1 MKIKNR
7 LSIYFAAITI
17 IVLLIVEIAIGL
29 TVNSII
35 KSNFY
40 SKLMDRATV
49 AAQVYLEADEIS
61 ADSLNHVK
69 ERYLLRLPD
78 EVVRFYNDKNAAS
91 FIKDKSQYWPG
102 TVINQVRKQ
111 KQLQFAEGQR
121 QTVGIYY
128 NDNQGDFVI
137 LVSAIDHEGSKRL
150 TDLVRSLAILLIVVG
165 IVLFVA
171 SRWFAQKALEPIGN
185 VIKQMRMVSA
195 GNLSL
200 RVDEGNGKDEI
211 SALAFNFNRLLAHL
225 ENAFEL
231 QETFV
236 INASHELRTPITSII
251 GEIEITMNK
260 ARTNAE
266 YEQVLKSVLTD
277 AERLKET
284 ITSLLEL
291 AHVDMNYTQP
301 TFKPVAIDELIW
313 ELSDYWAAR
322 AGKGMFVV
330 NVSHLPEDPEKLLI
344 PANKQ
349 LLTIALNNII
359 ANGFK
364 FSENKRVKCGLYAAN
379 DRITITITD
388 FGIGIPVDEMEKVFQ
403 SFYRG
408 ANVKNYMGN
417 GIGLY
422 VTNKIITLFNGT
434 IAIKSLPEQGTDII
448 ITFPLQF

>member
-7 LSIYFAAITI
+7 LSLYFTAISTV
-17 IVLLIVEIAIGL
+17 VLLIVDIAICI

-40 SKLMDRATV
+40 SHLMDRATV

-61 ADSLNHVK
+61 ADSLSRVK

-78 EVVRFYNDKNAAS
+78 EVVRFYNDKNTAS
-91 FIKDKSQYWPG
+91 FIKDNSQYWPSS
-102 TVINQVRKQ
+102 VINQVRKR
-111 KQLQFAEGQR
+111 KTLQFSEGKR

-128 NDNQGDFVI
+128 YDNQGDFVI
-137 LVSAIDHEGSKRL
+137 LVSAIDHAGDKRFN
-150 TDLVRSLAILLIVVG
+150 DLVEALAILLIIVS
-165 IVLFVA
+165 IVLFIM
-171 SRWFAQKALEPIGN
+171 SRWFAQKTLEPIDK
-185 VIKQMRMVSA
+185 VIKQMRLVSA

-211 SALAFNFNRLLAHL
+211 SALAYNFNRLLAHL

-251 GEIEITMNK
+251 GEIEISLNK
-260 ARTNAE
+260 ARTNGE
-266 YEQVLKSVLTD
+266 YEQVLKSVLAD

-291 AHVDMNYTQP
+291 AHVDMNYTHP
-301 TFKPVAIDELIW
+301 AFKPVAIDELIW
-313 ELSDYWAAR
+313 ELNDYWNAKL
-322 AGKGMFVV
+322 GKGMFAV
-330 NVSHLPEDPEKLLI
+330 NIQHLPEDPDKLLI

-359 ANGFK
+359 GNAFK
-364 FSENKRVKCGLYAAN
+364 FSENKRVQCGLYA
-379 DRITITITD
+379 DEHRITITISD
-388 FGIGIPVDEMEKVFQ
+388 LGIGIPVDELEKVFN

-408 ANVKNYMGN
+408 ANVKNYLGN

-434 IAIKSLPEQGTDII
+434 IAINSVSGQGTDIN
-448 ITFPLQF
+448 ITFIR